1 MEYVVVSNKGG
12 LRERLG
18 ECVGDVV
25 LAVDFNDYDFV
36 VVNLFVDESV
46 VNSEVLGLLRELAD
60 RGPCIQY
67 GSRVINMQ
75 SCWSGDLDAY
85 FSE

>member
-46 VNSEVLGLLRELAD
+46 VNSEV
-60 RGPCIQY
+60 
-67 GSRVINMQ
+67 
-75 SCWSGDLDAY
+75 
-85 FSE
+85 